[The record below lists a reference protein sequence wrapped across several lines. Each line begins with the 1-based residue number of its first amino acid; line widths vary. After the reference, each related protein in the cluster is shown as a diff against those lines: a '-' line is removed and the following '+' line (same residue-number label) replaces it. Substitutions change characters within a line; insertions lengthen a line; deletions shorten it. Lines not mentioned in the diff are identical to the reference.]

1 MCSCSGSCNC
11 NSTTIPKGPAG
22 PVGPQGIKGDKGVDG
37 INGLAGTDGINAY
50 TTLTE
55 GFVQPF
61 INSPVDARV
70 VNNSWVTIDQIIY
83 IPFGGYYRV
92 ANITNTPG
100 NITIQLINLGWS
112 IPGVTFATNGQ
123 FVGTAGT
130 VVSSSGTIGAR
141 GAAGQSTN
149 GIDGVNAFTTVI
161 GAGYFQPGATATLIP
176 VANNSWI
183 GISQIIFIS
192 STTGGNIG
200 GFYRVESK
208 IGLNSITATKLDWT
222 IPGVTF
228 AAIGDPIPAGSI
240 VSASGSKGADGTTA
254 ALSYVVDAQ
263 WGVFTS
269 YAAFNS
275 GNGEKLTS
283 IGVNANTLLSNSD
296 VLEGQTVYRLNENTL
311 SSNTYYIRVSPS
323 NNDVGTV
330 VVFTDYLPLSGVD
343 EGNYMYIYM
352 NYKIQKTSF
361 TTFRCIAEISYT
373 PEEPPSPGNIKFSE
387 IPHKFMSITTSDLSL
402 SGSTTWGQP
411 QYIVAGAYDI
421 NSASAL
427 MYSVAAIHHEVKA
440 TRKN

>member
-22 PVGPQGIKGDKGVDG
+22 PVGPQGLKGDKGVDG
-37 INGLAGTDGINAY
+37 INGLAGSNGINAY
-50 TTLTE
+50 TTLTV

-61 INSPVDARV
+61 INNPVDVSV

-92 ANITNTPG
+92 SNITNTPG

-112 IPGVTFATNGQ
+112 IPNVTFATNGQ

-149 GIDGVNAFTTVI
+149 GIDGVNAFTTII
-161 GAGYFQPGATATLIP
+161 GQGYFQPGATATLIP

-183 GISQIIFIS
+183 GISQIIYIS

-254 ALSYVVDAQ
+254 ALTYIIDSK
-263 WGVFTS
+263 WGNFPTTS
-269 YAAFNS
+269 NPL
-275 GNGEKLTS
+275 EKLTS
-283 IGVNANTLLSNSD
+283 IKVNLGTLAVNGD
-296 VLEGQTVYRLNENTL
+296 ALECQTIYRLDGDSHPDNICRIL
-311 SSNTYYIRVSPS
+311 ISSNNSVAGTTIINLNYYPS
-323 NNDVGTV
+323 VGAVDVN
-330 VVFTDYLPLSGVD
+330 VFIH
-343 EGNYMYIYM
+343 MI
-352 NYKIQKTSF
+352 YKIQRISATE
-361 TTFRCIAEISYT
+361 FRCIGEIFIS
-373 PEEPPSPGNIKFSE
+373 EDVDPSPFEQIL
-387 IPHKFMSITTSDLSL
+387 ITDTKKSMINLSYANSTVSNWASDQ
-402 SGSTTWGQP
+402 W
-411 QYIVAGAYDI
+411 IVAAAEDNFPGV
-421 NSASAL
+421 SAMA
-427 MYSVAAIHHEVKA
+427 VIHHEVKV
-440 TRKN
+440 TKKN